1 MNNAQLL
8 IPQELSIGFR
18 NRKDTYTGKL
28 GYVIYKDAKG
38 VLRKQN
44 SWSSWRDKNIE
55 PIHCKNE
62 PTEGFVL
69 NRDVGGGRA
78 YHGWDARLEKVRVY
92 DPRGWEFEI
101 TIPNLLNIMRDCA
114 CSPGKG
120 IEGKLVYSWS
130 GATGPVLLPVN
141 SQDYKNSMAFS
152 DLQGLGVKVRQ
163 MVPGRTYRT
172 KRQEDWVYLG
182 KFDYFFSLGDTSYKN
197 KPADTGTAKKHVFA
211 KLADGKWGVVYRNDT
226 KDIAQEASAT
236 TPDNFAELVDLH
248 TKSARGSKITK
259 LVVKPVGE
267 VKAYAHREYEWFT
280 ELQPGVFTVMKVH
293 YTNNAKPTKITS
305 GCELS
310 VREGILAVK
319 GGYYSTNNLFAYHPD
334 YREKR
339 LVDFWRGTSEEH
351 TPTSPHPWREPV
363 NDQLFAVLECGVE
376 VPIGPYSLK
385 KD

>member
-8 IPQELSIGFR
+8 IPQELTIGFQ

-38 VLRKQN
+38 VLRKQH
-44 SWSSWRDKNIE
+44 SWEGWRDKSIE
-55 PIHCKNE
+55 PVHCKNE

-101 TIPNLLNIMRDCA
+101 SIPNLLNIMRDCA

-141 SQDYKNSMAFS
+141 SQDYKNSTTFS
-152 DLQGLGVKVRQ
+152 ELQGLGVKARQ

-182 KFDYFFSLGDTSYKN
+182 KFDYFYSLGDTSRKN
-197 KPADTGTAKKHVFA
+197 KPTDTGVTKKRVFA
-211 KLADGKWGVVYRNDT
+211 KLEKGKWDVVYRNDT
-226 KDIAQEASAT
+226 KDIAQEASPVA
-236 TPDNFAELVDLH
+236 PDNFAELVDLH

-259 LVVKPVGE
+259 LVVRPQGE
-267 VKAYAHREYEWFT
+267 VKARAHGTHDWFA
-280 ELQPGVFTVMKVH
+280 ELEPGVFVLLRAH
-293 YTNNAKPTKITS
+293 YNHEAKLIKITS
-305 GCELS
+305 ACEMSVRDGTLS
-310 VREGILAVK
+310 VAGH
-319 GGYYSTNNLFAYHPD
+319 YYRDALFAYHPD

-339 LVDFWRGTSEEH
+339 DSLFYRQEKEYK
-351 TPTSPHPWREPV
+351 PTSPHPWREPV

-376 VPIGPYSLK
+376 VPIGPYSLT

>member
-8 IPQELSIGFR
+8 IPQELTIGFQ

-38 VLRKQN
+38 VLRKQH
-44 SWSSWRDKNIE
+44 SWEGWRDKSIE
-55 PIHCKNE
+55 PVHCKNE

-78 YHGWDARLEKVRVY
+78 RHRLDARLEKVRVY

-101 TIPNLLNIMRDCA
+101 SIPNLLNIMRDCA

-141 SQDYKNSMAFS
+141 SQDYKNSTTFS
-152 DLQGLGVKVRQ
+152 ELQGLGVKARQ

-182 KFDYFFSLGDTSYKN
+182 KFDYFYSLGDTSHEN
-197 KPADTGTAKKHVFA
+197 KPTDTGAAKKHVFA
-211 KLADGKWGVVYRNDT
+211 RLEKGKWSVIYRNDT
-226 KDIAQEASAT
+226 KDIAQEASPV

-259 LVVKPVGE
+259 LVVRPQGE
-267 VKAYAHREYEWFT
+267 VKARAHGTHDWFA
-280 ELQPGVFTVMKVH
+280 ELEPGVFTLLRA
-293 YTNNAKPTKITS
+293 YYNGEARPTKIDSACGMSVRDGT
-305 GCELS
+305 LS
-310 VREGILAVK
+310 VAGH
-319 GGYYSTNNLFAYHPD
+319 YYSSTLFAYHPD
-334 YREKR
+334 HRELR
-339 LVDFWRGTSEEH
+339 YSDFYCQKKSEYK
-351 TPTSPHPWREPV
+351 PTSPHPWREPV